1 VLVTLP
7 GSPPEVGPLAAEVA
21 AGTVRRIVFAGRPVG
36 PTISGAHDLSN
47 RSTAADAGSVDL
59 AGDLDRDRDIAAQ
72 LRAQVEAYFAG
83 DLRTF
88 SVPVDLAAASGFAQR
103 VYREL
108 VEVGFGET
116 VTYGQL
122 ASMAGRPG
130 AARAVGSAMAGNPWP
145 LVVPCHRVVPVSGA
159 PGGYAGGPAAKVFLL
174 ALEAQVAP

>member
-1 VLVTLP
+1 VLVSLP
-7 GSPPEVGPLAAEVA
+7 GSPPEVGPLTAEVA
-21 AGTVRRIVFAGRPVG
+21 AGTVRRIMFAGRPVG
-36 PTISGAHDLSN
+36 PTASG
-47 RSTAADAGSVDL
+47 
-59 AGDLDRDRDIAAQ
+59 AGDLDGDRDVAAQ
-72 LRAQVEAYFAG
+72 LCAQVEAYFAG

-88 SVPVDLAAASGFAQR
+88 CVPVDLAAASGFAQR

-130 AARAVGSAMAGNPWP
+130 AARAVGTAMAGNPWP

-159 PGGYAGGPAAKVFLL
+159 PGGYAGGSAAKVFLL
-174 ALEAQVAP
+174 ALEAQAAP

>member
-1 VLVTLP
+1 MLVSLP
-7 GSPPEVGPLAAEVA
+7 GSPPEVGPLTAEVA

-36 PTISGAHDLSN
+36 PPTSGAGDLPK
-47 RSTAADAGSVDL
+47 RSTAPDAGSLDL
-59 AGDLDRDRDIAAQ
+59 AGDLDVAAQ
-72 LRAQVEAYFAG
+72 LRAQLEAYFAG
-83 DLRTF
+83 NLRTF

-108 VEVGFGET
+108 VGVGFGET

-130 AARAVGSAMAGNPWP
+130 AARAVGSVMAGNPWP

-159 PGGYAGGPAAKVFLL
+159 PGGYAGGTTAKVFLL